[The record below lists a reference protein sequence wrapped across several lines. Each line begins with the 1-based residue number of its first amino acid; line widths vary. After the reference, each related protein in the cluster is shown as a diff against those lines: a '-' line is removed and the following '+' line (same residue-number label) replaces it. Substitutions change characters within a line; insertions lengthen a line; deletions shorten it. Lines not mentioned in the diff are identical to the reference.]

1 MVDATLAPQSP
12 YDRHLKEK
20 NMKRAFLIILSLLAA
35 GYALGAQTPKIAVLD
50 ATIPKGFDASVIVP
64 ITENIMEELVK
75 SKKYTVLDRNNIT
88 AIFKERD
95 FQLSGEVT
103 DTDITK
109 AGKMLGADFVVVSK
123 MQQVGDSYFLTAK
136 MINVTSSVIA
146 GQASCTRN
154 GVLTILLDM
163 AHLVGWSL
171 ATGEKIPAA
180 STTAGGAAP
189 AGSPAAGKPSA
200 VSEPAAKPATY
211 AQLTDKK
218 ATLYTLYG
226 LHPDKKGNLYAAS
239 FVQEDYLPPGT
250 AIQFI
255 DDNRT
260 VYKFKVKETGRIY
273 TYEHHKQAGEDFKA
287 HLIKVFGIAWD
298 PAALTTLSAA
308 DQAGIASGKVSAGM
322 SRQGVELALGKRPVV
337 ENPDFKAKSWRYW
350 KSRFDT
356 MAVTFDDQGLVSQVK
371 N

>member
-1 MVDATLAPQSP
+1 
-12 YDRHLKEK
+12 
-20 NMKRAFLIILSLLAA
+20 MKRTFLIILTLLAA
-35 GYALGAQTPKIAVLD
+35 GYALGAQNPKIAVLD

-103 DTDITK
+103 DTDISK

-180 STTAGGAAP
+180 ASSGATPVAP
-189 AGSPAAGKPSA
+189 AGTAAAGRTAGTP
-200 VSEPAAKPATY
+200 EPAAKPATY

-239 FVQEDYLPPGT
+239 FVQEEYLPPGT

-260 VYKFKVKETGRIY
+260 VYKFKVNETGRIY

-298 PAALTTLSAA
+298 PAAITALSAA